1 MSSKQVA
8 HYAKIQDKIA
18 SAIDKINDPIRQTL
32 SPRGSNVIYEDNKGA
47 YHVTNDGA
55 TIIKNLT
62 FKDPYENG
70 ILDIVKH
77 ASLKTNNEAGDG
89 TSTTVILSSLFIK
102 EGLRLVGGGRN
113 AMDVK
118 HAFDDFATQMVE
130 SLKKSANK
138 IKNDKDLFYIANVSA
153 SGEREIADNVV
164 KTIKIAGEDGMVFIE
179 PSNTTESE
187 IIEDTGFNIKA
198 GMFLPELRNNE
209 RNLNATYLDI
219 PVLITDKRL
228 YYAQE
233 AETILNTCLKNGYKE
248 VVIVAKDFIGEALP
262 LFVTNH
268 TRGSIRVLLIKE
280 PSVDKNNGIVLEDLA
295 IYLGGTVVSDK
306 NGSLVDKLTMDD
318 FVLAKRVLADGQK
331 TIISR
336 DKNEK
341 NAALVSRISALKKEV
356 KKFGTEEK
364 QELFDLKERLAS
376 LTNGMVTI
384 RVGGNTAV
392 EVNEKI
398 FRYEDA
404 INATRMAIRHGYI
417 VGGGLGMFQAFRD
430 CDFPTKDREMFDIFR
445 KIAEAN
451 IRQIATNCGISPDL
465 VIDNVLAMPRNYDN
479 LVIGYNAS
487 SQQYDNLLECGVIEP
502 LRVAEM
508 AIRNA
513 ASVAGMIVSS
523 GYYIVNEEED
533 GESKK

>member
-1 MSSKQVA
+1 MSTKQVA
-8 HYAKIQDKIA
+8 HYAKIQEKIA

-32 SPRGSNVIYEDNKGA
+32 SPLGSNVIYEDNHGA

-62 FKDPYENG
+62 FEDPFENA
-70 ILDIVKH
+70 ILDIIKH

-102 EGLRLVGGGRN
+102 EGLRLVSGGRN

-118 HAFDDFATQMVE
+118 HQYDQFADKMVE
-130 SLKKSANK
+130 SLKDSAYK
-138 IKNDKDLFYIANVSA
+138 VKNDKDLFYIANISA
-153 SGEREIADNVV
+153 SGEAEIAENVV

-187 IIEDTGFNIKA
+187 IIEDTGFNIGA
-198 GMFLPELRNNE
+198 GMFLPELRNSD
-209 RNLNATYLDI
+209 RTLTATYLDV

-262 LFVTNH
+262 FFVTNH
-268 TRGSIRVLLIKE
+268 TRGSIRVLLVKE
-280 PSVDKNNGIVLEDLA
+280 PSVDQNAGIVLEDLA
-295 IYLGGTVVSDK
+295 IYLGGAVVSDK
-306 NGSLVDKLTMDD
+306 SGAIVDKLTMDD
-318 FVLAKRVLADGQK
+318 FIMAKRVIADGRK

-336 DKNEK
+336 DKDEK
-341 NAALVSRISALKKEV
+341 NPSLASRIAAIKKDI
-356 KKFGTEEK
+356 KKFGSEESNGLL
-364 QELFDLKERLAS
+364 ELKERLAS

-384 RVGGNTAV
+384 RVGGNTGV

-404 INATRMAIRHGYI
+404 INATRMAVKHGYI

-430 CDFPTKDREMFDIFR
+430 CDIDSKDREMFDIFR

-451 IRQIATNCGISPDL
+451 IRQIAINCGQSADL
-465 VIDNVLAMPRNYDN
+465 VIDNVLAMPRNHEK
-479 LVIGYNAS
+479 LVIGFNAAT
-487 SQQYDNLLECGVIEP
+487 QQYDNLLECGVIEP

-508 AIRNA
+508 AIRNS

-523 GYYIVNEEED
+523 GYYIVNTPED
-533 GESKK
+533 GKSKN